1 MTVTIQVSAVSNV
14 HVRLCLVKIR
24 VLDVGLDQRR
34 LSADYTSKTYPRENT
49 EGETIMTS
57 IRPHGGTLVNRVVE
71 GTEREELLQ
80 LAREYKTLAVNTWTL
95 SDLDLI
101 AVGAFSPLTGFLN
114 EQDYHSVVKN
124 MRLADGTVWSI
135 PITLAV
141 EEDVA
146 SGLAIGDKVS
156 LIGEEDGEIYGFLI
170 LRVFIRLIKTL
181 KRKMY
186 SKQQTLN
193 IQE

>member
-1 MTVTIQVSAVSNV
+1 
-14 HVRLCLVKIR
+14 
-24 VLDVGLDQRR
+24 
-34 LSADYTSKTYPRENT
+34 
-49 EGETIMTS
+49 MTS

-80 LAREYKTLAVNTWTL
+80 LAREYKTLSVNTWTL

-141 EEDVA
+141 EEDVSA
-146 SGLAIGDKVS
+146 LV
-156 LIGEEDGEIYGFLI
+156 
-170 LRVFIRLIKTL
+170 
-181 KRKMY
+181 
-186 SKQQTLN
+186 
-193 IQE
+193 